1 MRYLINMDYSADLP
15 INTMGRRIRT
25 RLYFTSESHLH
36 TVLNVLR
43 FAKEPHKKS
52 ILSPR
57 GHAITNSASGTNPI
71 APLHKLIHNLSRTT
85 ELCYLTQIVM
95 RVFEDSRFSTG
106 DPRRFRVEIL
116 FSPGATATP
125 FHLDGDSRDSDLS
138 RVQTAPLQQIG
149 RDDLTC
155 QELEQFLEHAIMA
168 GRIISDDHSQATMG
182 TMGTMPPPDS
192 GSVATHGKKLE
203 NHHGAEQER
212 DRAIAPIAV
221 ISEPASIVPSLHDDL
236 LETSMD
242 DCLSPMYDTLHN
254 TDQQTISEHAREKI
268 LTPLEEV
275 DDLSEGEQSHL
286 SDTGGGGDNNN
297 APLDRS
303 DMFRRIMARKKFWSM
318 VAIGSFA
325 VGIACLSYAFRRVE
339 QRRPQQRRWS
349 SQQR

>member
-1 MRYLINMDYSADLP
+1 
-15 INTMGRRIRT
+15 
-25 RLYFTSESHLH
+25 
-36 TVLNVLR
+36 
-43 FAKEPHKKS
+43 
-52 ILSPR
+52 
-57 GHAITNSASGTNPI
+57 
-71 APLHKLIHNLSRTT
+71 
-85 ELCYLTQIVM
+85 M

-168 GRIISDDHSQATMG
+168 GRIMSDDHSQATMG

-192 GSVATHGKKLE
+192 GSVATQGKKLE

-242 DCLSPMYDTLHN
+242 DCLSPMYETLHN
-254 TDQQTISEHAREKI
+254 NNDQQTTISEHAREKI

-275 DDLSEGEQSHL
+275 DDLSEDELSQPPDEHL
-286 SDTGGGGDNNN
+286 SDNNDH
-297 APLDRS
+297 PLDRS
-303 DMFRRIMARKKFWSM
+303 DMFRRLMARKKFWSM
-318 VAIGSFA
+318 IAIGSFA
-325 VGIACLSYAFRRVE
+325 VGMACLSYAFRRDAE
-339 QRRPQQRRWS
+339 RPQPQRRWS
-349 SQQR
+349 SQQQR